1 MISNKIEANNTLH
14 ARLQVMRAYM
24 RTYEQFAPI
33 YVCRFEK
40 LLPIASK
47 RRAYWLLDWGFL
59 GINGAG
65 LYRPI
70 RHGWLSRRRKD
81 DLMPT
86 AKMGST
92 QNSN

>member
-1 MISNKIEANNTLH
+1 MMISNKIEANNPLH

-59 GINGAG
+59 GDKWRRFISA
-65 LYRPI
+65 YPS
-70 RHGWLSRRRKD
+70 WLAA
-81 DLMPT
+81 
-86 AKMGST
+86 AKAQG
-92 QNSN
+92 